1 MLKDTETPVLA
12 AQCYKTAPASYKQGL
27 IFCLTRPRLAP
38 IKDLECFHF
47 ACTSL
52 LSCESKKGGTGSTYC
67 KMGVFE
73 TPESCIELKKEI

>member
-38 IKDLECFHF
+38 IKDLKGSHF

-52 LSCESKKGGTGSTYC
+52 LLRG
-67 KMGVFE
+67 
-73 TPESCIELKKEI
+73 KKEAQVRLIAKWASLKHPKAVLS